1 MDFEALAQK
10 IESATRAAFKEMFQQ
25 HGAEDIYAFALYSD
39 EGAMTVCPS
48 TNTVAFLNGL
58 TAEEKEELPYY
69 KFEPAEWAY
78 EMQGADAAFN
88 EISHTL
94 STELA
99 KNDFQNEYEEE
110 AVFEA
115 FRQGLFDCCI
125 AVLEKLKAEGFFN
138 RLAGKEIFLLFT
150 ASEYEFPKSEL
161 TDIVKRL
168 NNDTYAQEYFAWMKT
183 WSA

>member
-1 MDFEALAQK
+1 MNFEALSLK
-10 IESATRAAFKEMFQQ
+10 IEQATRDAFKEMFQQ

-78 EMQGADAAFN
+78 EMQGADNAFN
-88 EISHTL
+88 EISKTL
-94 STELA
+94 DEELS

-110 AVFEA
+110 AVFNA
-115 FRQGLFDCCI
+115 FRKDLYDCCI
-125 AVLEKLKAEGFFN
+125 AVLEKLKEEGFFKS
-138 RLAGKEIFLLFT
+138 LAGKEIFLLFT
-150 ASEYEFPKSEL
+150 ASEYEFSKSEL

-168 NNDTYAQEYFAWMKT
+168 NNDAYAEEYLAWMKN

>member
-25 HGAEDIYAFALYSD
+25 HGGEDIYAFALYSD

-58 TAEEKEELPYY
+58 SAEAKEELPYY

-78 EMQGADAAFN
+78 EMQGADDAFN
-88 EISHTL
+88 QISKAL
-94 STELA
+94 YTELT
-99 KNDFQNEYEEE
+99 KNSYQNEYEEE
-110 AVFEA
+110 AVFDT
-115 FRQGLFDCCI
+115 FRQGLYDCCI
-125 AVLEKLKAEGFFN
+125 AVLEKLKAEDFFN
-138 RLAGKEIFLLFT
+138 SLAGKEIFLLFT

-161 TDIVKRL
+161 ADIVKRL
-168 NNDTYAQEYFAWMKT
+168 NNDVYEQEYLAWMKT